1 MEEENNVD
9 KKGELTQ
16 IIETVQNDMEQFEML
31 YSHIVNKVYYWC
43 YSIVNDE
50 SVAKDLTQESM
61 IRIYQKLHTLD
72 DAEAFYSWTY
82 VLVRNICYSYLRSNK
97 KADSSFM
104 VLEEY
109 SDDFENT
116 IKEGKTENLP
126 EEAYNLKETKRLI
139 VSFVE
144 ALPRKQKEVIMLFYL
159 EEFTTQEI
167 AEMLNYNIGT
177 VRTCLYY
184 GRKNLAKQIEEYQ
197 EKNNI
202 RLYSMILLPLLGS
215 ILQEYS
221 EEISDNQNLSYDK
234 RSFKTGKLSKS
245 LYFKDIMAISVIGI
259 TVVVTVLTIVAVFMQ
274 PRNNIVDSD
283 KFTSTSDLY
292 DKLDENPYVE
302 SITYYTFPTRDSTPV
317 LINLKKDVSEQTI
330 EILFGN
336 QEIPFD
342 IKDRVITV
350 IAKQNGEYTMTIDGK
365 KTTFLVDTIN
375 QYAPEVTGIQK
386 HENYLQLYI
395 NDELEQI
402 NYQKS
407 YLLYENKKYQ
417 VTNANQVMGSFSG
430 NIVVYIFNDLDQY
443 IYYEFNLK

>member
-9 KKGELTQ
+9 KKVELTQ

-31 YSHIVNKVYYWC
+31 YPHIVNKVYYWC
-43 YSIVNDE
+43 YSIINDE

-82 VLVRNICYSYLRSNK
+82 VLVRNICYSYLRKNK
-97 KADSSFM
+97 KADTSFI

-109 SDDFENT
+109 YEDFENT
-116 IKEGKTENLP
+116 IKEGKIENLP

-177 VRTCLYY
+177 VRTCLHY
-184 GRKNLAKQIEEYQ
+184 GRKNLAKQIDEYQ

-202 RLYSMILLPLLGS
+202 RLYSIILLPLLGS

-234 RSFKTGKLSKS
+234 RSFKTRKLSKS
-245 LYFKDIMAISVIGI
+245 LYFKDIMAISVISI
-259 TVVVTVLTIVAVFMQ
+259 TVVITVVTIVVLFMQ
-274 PRNNIVDSD
+274 LRNNIVDSA
-283 KFTSTSDLY
+283 STSDLY

-317 LINLKKDVSEQTI
+317 LINLKKDVSEKTI

-342 IKDRVITV
+342 IKDKVITV
-350 IAKQNGEYTMTIDGK
+350 IAIQNGEYTMTIDGK

-375 QYAPEVTGIQK
+375 QYAPEVTGIREY
-386 HENYLQLYI
+386 ENYLQLYV

-417 VTNANQVMGSFSG
+417 ITSDNQVLGSFKG

-443 IYYEFNLK
+443 IYYEFYLK

>member
-1 MEEENNVD
+1 MD
-9 KKGELTQ
+9 KKVELTQ

-31 YSHIVNKVYYWC
+31 YPHIVNKVYYWC
-43 YSIVNDE
+43 YSIINDE

-82 VLVRNICYSYLRSNK
+82 VLVRNICYSYLRKNK
-97 KADSSFM
+97 KADTSFI

-109 SDDFENT
+109 YEDFENT
-116 IKEGKTENLP
+116 IKEGKIENLP

-177 VRTCLYY
+177 VRTCLHY
-184 GRKNLAKQIEEYQ
+184 GRKNLAKQIDEYQ

-202 RLYSMILLPLLGS
+202 RLYSIILLPLLGS

-234 RSFKTGKLSKS
+234 RSFKTRKLSKS
-245 LYFKDIMAISVIGI
+245 LYFKDIMAISVISI
-259 TVVVTVLTIVAVFMQ
+259 TVVITVVTIVVLFMQ
-274 PRNNIVDSD
+274 LRNNIVDSA
-283 KFTSTSDLY
+283 STSDLY

-317 LINLKKDVSEQTI
+317 LINLKKDVSEKTI

-342 IKDRVITV
+342 IKDKVITV
-350 IAKQNGEYTMTIDGK
+350 IAIQNGEYTMTIDGK

-375 QYAPEVTGIQK
+375 QYAPEVTGIREY
-386 HENYLQLYI
+386 ENYLQLYV

-417 VTNANQVMGSFSG
+417 ITSDNQVLGSFKG

-443 IYYEFNLK
+443 IYYEFYLK

>member
-1 MEEENNVD
+1 MD
-9 KKGELTQ
+9 KKVELTQ

-31 YSHIVNKVYYWC
+31 YPHIVNKVYYWC
-43 YSIVNDE
+43 YSIINDE

-82 VLVRNICYSYLRSNK
+82 VLVRNICYSYLRKNK
-97 KADSSFM
+97 KADTSFI

-109 SDDFENT
+109 YEDFENT
-116 IKEGKTENLP
+116 IKEGKIENLP

-177 VRTCLYY
+177 VRTCLHY
-184 GRKNLAKQIEEYQ
+184 GRKNLAKQIDEYQ

-202 RLYSMILLPLLGS
+202 RLYSIILLPLLGS

-234 RSFKTGKLSKS
+234 RSFKTRKLSKS
-245 LYFKDIMAISVIGI
+245 LYFKDIMAISVISI
-259 TVVVTVLTIVAVFMQ
+259 TVVITVVTIVVLFMQ
-274 PRNNIVDSD
+274 LRNNIVDSA
-283 KFTSTSDLY
+283 STSDLY

-317 LINLKKDVSEQTI
+317 LINLKKDVSEKTI

-342 IKDRVITV
+342 IKDKVITV
-350 IAKQNGEYTMTIDGK
+350 IAIQNGEYTMTIDGK

-375 QYAPEVTGIQK
+375 QYAPEVTGIREY
-386 HENYLQLYI
+386 ENYLQLYV

-417 VTNANQVMGSFSG
+417 MTSDNQVKGSFKG

-443 IYYEFNLK
+443 RYYEFYLK

>member
-9 KKGELTQ
+9 KKVELTQ

-31 YSHIVNKVYYWC
+31 YPHIVNKVYYWC
-43 YSIVNDE
+43 YSIINDE

-82 VLVRNICYSYLRSNK
+82 VLVRNICYSYLRKNK
-97 KADSSFM
+97 KADTSFI

-109 SDDFENT
+109 YEDFENT
-116 IKEGKTENLP
+116 IKEGKIENLP

-177 VRTCLYY
+177 VRTCLHY
-184 GRKNLAKQIEEYQ
+184 GRKNLAKQIDEYQ

-202 RLYSMILLPLLGS
+202 RLYSIILLPLLGS

-234 RSFKTGKLSKS
+234 RSFKTRKLSKS
-245 LYFKDIMAISVIGI
+245 LYFKDIMAISVISI
-259 TVVVTVLTIVAVFMQ
+259 TVVITVVTIVVLFMQ
-274 PRNNIVDSD
+274 LRNNIVDSA
-283 KFTSTSDLY
+283 STSDLY

-317 LINLKKDVSEQTI
+317 LINLKKDVSEKTI

-342 IKDRVITV
+342 IKDKVITV
-350 IAKQNGEYTMTIDGK
+350 IAIQNGEYTMTIDGK

-375 QYAPEVTGIQK
+375 QYAPEVTGIREY
-386 HENYLQLYI
+386 ENYLQLYV

-417 VTNANQVMGSFSG
+417 ITSDKQVLGSFKG

-443 IYYEFNLK
+443 IYYEFYLK

>member
-9 KKGELTQ
+9 KKVELTQ

-31 YSHIVNKVYYWC
+31 YPHIVNKVYYWC
-43 YSIVNDE
+43 YSIINDE

-82 VLVRNICYSYLRSNK
+82 VLVRNICYSYLRKNK
-97 KADSSFM
+97 KADTSFI

-109 SDDFENT
+109 YEDFENT
-116 IKEGKTENLP
+116 IKEGKIENLP

-177 VRTCLYY
+177 VRTCLHY
-184 GRKNLAKQIEEYQ
+184 GRKNLAKQIDEYQ

-202 RLYSMILLPLLGS
+202 RLYSIILLPLLGS

-234 RSFKTGKLSKS
+234 RSFKTRKLSKS
-245 LYFKDIMAISVIGI
+245 LYFKDIMAISVISI
-259 TVVVTVLTIVAVFMQ
+259 TVVITVVTIVVLFMQ
-274 PRNNIVDSD
+274 LRNNIVDSA
-283 KFTSTSDLY
+283 STSDLY

-317 LINLKKDVSEQTI
+317 LINLKKDVSEKTI

-342 IKDRVITV
+342 IKDKVITV
-350 IAKQNGEYTMTIDGK
+350 IAIQNGEYTMTIDGK

-375 QYAPEVTGIQK
+375 QYAPEVTGIRK

-417 VTNANQVMGSFSG
+417 MTSDNQVKGSFKG

-443 IYYEFNLK
+443 RYYEFYLK